1 MTLNSFFD
9 SNICDLKKEIGRAK
23 VITGTNVF
31 AHIDDLSELFKN
43 VKKILIKKWSVCYRS
58 TSFLNLLNI

>member
-9 SNICDLKKEIGRAK
+9 SNICDYIKKKHGRAK

-31 AHIDDLSELFKN
+31 AYRWFIRLFKN
-43 VKKILIKKWSVCYRS
+43 VKKILHKKMEY
-58 TSFLNLLNI
+58 LL